1 MIYILGIATG
11 SDIQISENGY
21 LQEEPQTSFDT
32 FLTEAQNQY
41 NIKPWTY
48 QKKKKNGAGKIV
60 PCKMLINKLSS
71 I

>member
-48 QKKKKNGAGKIV
+48 QKKKKTVLGKLCLV
-60 PCKMLINKLSS
+60 RC
-71 I
+71 